1 MRHSSP
7 GDCRPSACQWRLL
20 AFADL
25 GCAHSLGV
33 VPLASLT
40 ASRLLD
46 HHTDSLQNSHQNIV
60 AELAKNLV
68 AELTVTFVT
77 ISQFVVQD
85 GGPLQ

>member
-1 MRHSSP
+1 M
-7 GDCRPSACQWRLL
+7 
-20 AFADL
+20 
-25 GCAHSLGV
+25 
-33 VPLASLT
+33 PLASLT

-85 GGPLQ
+85 EGPLQ